1 MARWLRLTNK
11 MNKSIGQKKTK
22 ASGWQPFFIIIVP
35 ISFILA
41 ASQTKLLSNLLA
53 TNYDHVRNEP
63 IYMPTYNQ
71 EEISF
76 AMCVPPRNIIHAY
89 AQGMMQSREAEVT
102 FCHVDELSTHDIRFL
117 SHVPNSIILDLKDF
131 IPKDNELKFYQSY
144 PCKILCM
151 LAIKK
156 RVVIVMDNDQI
167 PLISPIEM
175 VNENIIQFQKTGW
188 YIGHDTV
195 NKQHS
200 IPALIKSKNFSEW
213 ATESYGKSAY
223 DNFLTKVE
231 ESPLGRIN
239 SAFAESCLVVID
251 KEIKNGT
258 LRVLQ
263 DIHDNINTAKMI
275 YKPQY
280 HEGDKDVFWM
290 ACFLTDEDC
299 SLNPWSLGNFG
310 IAIDEYY
317 SEWIGYA
324 ITHFHPYESE
334 RDHPRMISIQG
345 WITRLGVD
353 SVDLEKYIQYPP
365 RGKFDP
371 NELHGNITWTFS
383 APLLYDEQV
392 EQIEKGEFIPNMRS
406 MKKVMD
412 PEYEARE
419 VNVFLEVAKRRN
431 SFANQ
436 GRELLKTLP
445 K

>member
-1 MARWLRLTNK
+1 
-11 MNKSIGQKKTK
+11 
-22 ASGWQPFFIIIVP
+22 
-35 ISFILA
+35 
-41 ASQTKLLSNLLA
+41 
-53 TNYDHVRNEP
+53 
-63 IYMPTYNQ
+63 
-71 EEISF
+71 
-76 AMCVPPRNIIHAY
+76 
-89 AQGMMQSREAEVT
+89 
-102 FCHVDELSTHDIRFL
+102 
-117 SHVPNSIILDLKDF
+117 
-131 IPKDNELKFYQSY
+131 
-144 PCKILCM
+144 
-151 LAIKK
+151 
-156 RVVIVMDNDQI
+156 
-167 PLISPIEM
+167 
-175 VNENIIQFQKTGW
+175 
-188 YIGHDTV
+188 
-195 NKQHS
+195 
-200 IPALIKSKNFSEW
+200 
-213 ATESYGKSAY
+213 
-223 DNFLTKVE
+223 
-231 ESPLGRIN
+231 
-239 SAFAESCLVVID
+239 
-251 KEIKNGT
+251 
-258 LRVLQ
+258 
-263 DIHDNINTAKMI
+263 
-275 YKPQY
+275 
-280 HEGDKDVFWM
+280 M

-353 SVDLEKYIQYPP
+353 SVDLEKYIHYPP